1 MTLTLAGRTRK
12 FWCAAY
18 FYRRADPSRNR
29 AIAVA
34 VLVQVKETTVGTV
47 QDRAAS
53 LLREIN
59 VADQHTT
66 YAG

>member
-1 MTLTLAGRTRK
+1 MNRSLADRTRK

-18 FYRRADPSRNR
+18 FYRRADPARDR
-29 AIAVA
+29 AVA
-34 VLVQVKETTVGTV
+34 VKVLAQVTATASGTV

-59 VADQHTT
+59 DT
-66 YAG
+66 GSN